1 MYNKR
6 SKRWLILL
14 LLVVLAIAITVIAV
28 IDYRNY
34 VEKQK
39 KDYEVMS
46 QTDHD
51 VVYYNGEKYKY
62 NSDIKNILFMGI
74 DNDAGI
80 QTNNLPGE
88 GGQADC
94 IMLLSLN
101 KETKKGTIF
110 QISRDCMTEIDIYD
124 SNGNHHSTMQGQLAL
139 QYAYGSG
146 AKNSCW
152 AMKKTVSELFY
163 ELPISGYVA
172 MDIAAVAKVNDLL
185 GGVTITIPEDYSAVD
200 EAFIQGQTV
209 TLSGEQAEKYVR
221 YRDVNEMGSSH
232 TRMQRQVQYIPA
244 LFETFEAK
252 VGDDEAEMKRLYSGV
267 SEYLVTDLSG
277 DEIEDLME
285 YTWDTENVTFLNGE
299 IVQGEEFE
307 EFHVDN
313 DALQKTII
321 ELYYQKK

>member
-1 MYNKR
+1 M
-6 SKRWLILL
+6 

-34 VEKQK
+34 VEKQEK
-39 KDYEVMS
+39 EYEVMS

-110 QISRDCMTEIDIYD
+110 QISRDSMTEIDIYD

-152 AMKKTVSELFY
+152 AMKKTVSELLY

-185 GGVTITIPEDYSAVD
+185 GGVTITIPEDYSAID
-200 EAFIQGQTV
+200 AAFVQGQTV

-244 LFETFEAK
+244 LFETFDAK

-277 DEIEDLME
+277 DEMEELME